1 MGGERI
7 KKHVSNGILH
17 VKNIHFLLMKI
28 VARAGGLSACI
39 AWNTLQSNPFGGWW
53 GKTFIHVRIVFTYK
67 TNTNSTAMT
76 LQFMLMSQKRGFKGK
91 KTLVEEK

>member
-39 AWNTLQSNPFGGWW
+39 AWNTLQSNPFVRRWW
-53 GKTFIHVRIVFTYK
+53 GKTFIHVIIVFTYK
-67 TNTNSTAMT
+67 TNTNTNSKAMT
-76 LQFMLMSQKRGFKGK
+76 L
-91 KTLVEEK
+91 

>member
-1 MGGERI
+1 
-7 KKHVSNGILH
+7 
-17 VKNIHFLLMKI
+17 MKI
-28 VARAGGLSACI
+28 VAGAGD
-39 AWNTLQSNPFGGWW
+39 TLQSNSFVRGWW

-91 KTLVEEK
+91 KTLIEEEE